1 MNPALGKRRKCFNW
15 QDPGVRSTLYEYG
28 MVAMQVEAGRTSPA
42 RLRVSAISVEDVGQ
56 IQGPRDQF
64 GTTLHPTLELIGY
77 PLGLP

>member
-1 MNPALGKRRKCFNW
+1 
-15 QDPGVRSTLYEYG
+15 